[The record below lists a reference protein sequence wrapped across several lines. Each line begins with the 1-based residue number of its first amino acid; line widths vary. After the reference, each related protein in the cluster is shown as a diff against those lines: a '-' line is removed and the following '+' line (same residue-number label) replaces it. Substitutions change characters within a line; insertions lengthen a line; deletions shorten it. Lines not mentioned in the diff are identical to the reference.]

1 MLAAVTLESKAD
13 ALINYQM
20 TKIFD
25 LAQLEAKFTTTK
37 NEALEWLKSRGY
49 SD

>member
-1 MLAAVTLESKAD
+1 LESKVD
-13 ALINYQM
+13 VLIKYQM
-20 TKIFD
+20 KKIFD
-25 LAQLEAKFTTTK
+25 LAQLDAKFTTTK